1 MTRERLS
8 IFLIGLVL
16 CSCSSAPAPRPPR
29 PVSDPNA
36 ILSLDNRGGYSH
48 SGRLLDLL
56 ADGKVVETR
65 YSDVI
70 GSEDKKIGRYRMTPN
85 SITLT
90 FSDRKTEILQKTI
103 FQGTAYWG
111 TADAIQKI
119 TDPHD
124 SYSRQ
129 IALKNKNG

>member
-16 CSCSSAPAPRPPR
+16 CSCNSTPEPRPPR
-29 PVSDPNA
+29 ALSDPHA

-56 ADGKVVETR
+56 PDGMVVETR

-70 GSEDKKIGRYRMTPN
+70 GSEDKEAGRYRMTPN

-90 FSDRKTEILQKTI
+90 FPDRKPEILQKSI
-103 FQGTAYWG
+103 FEGTAYWT
-111 TADAIQKI
+111 TAEGIQRI
-119 TDPHD
+119 LDPHD

-129 IALKNKNG
+129 IALRSKNG